1 MRDDVVSSASK
12 PALWS
17 ALSLPDPRLRII
29 WARRSELPMESTLPS
44 SIQSKI
50 ELSLAFNASRKER
63 L

>member
-29 WARRSELPMESTLPS
+29 QACRSELSLESTLPS
-44 SIQSKI
+44 LVQSKI
-50 ELSLAFNASRKER
+50 ELALAFNARRPRR